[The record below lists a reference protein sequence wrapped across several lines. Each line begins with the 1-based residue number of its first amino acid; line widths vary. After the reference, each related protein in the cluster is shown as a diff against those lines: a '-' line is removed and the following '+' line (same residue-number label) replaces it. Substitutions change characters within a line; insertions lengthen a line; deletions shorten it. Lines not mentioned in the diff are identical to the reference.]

1 MWKPCPLYPQKQTC
15 AVQLGMS
22 AKGQQRTS
30 LVVTFLVKSRCL
42 PRWNRAREPK
52 ICTCVIVRNT
62 VPNDQGI
69 RGDRDVSMI

>member
-1 MWKPCPLYPQKQTC
+1 L
-15 AVQLGMS
+15 
-22 AKGQQRTS
+22 QR
-30 LVVTFLVKSRCL
+30 R
-42 PRWNRAREPK
+42 NRAREPK